1 MTSLI
6 NRAVP
11 NSMKHIIGLLLIV
24 ALYAPIKD
32 IINLISDSLKQHTIE
47 LTNISFGGVLPWQE
61 SLSKSA
67 YQKVSTTNTLSTP
80 QLIYTKLKFT
90 NPTNKTVIYRDIWL
104 NFEHEN
110 GALEY
115 TTDYNLYDM
124 TTRSRLVGHSIE
136 LGPNSSISVLA
147 SYRFIPSYPNSTPKS
162 VTVSW
167 EGENLLRNSAC
178 NYSVSNSSL
187 NSFSKTCL

>member
-1 MTSLI
+1 MNSLI

-11 NSMKHIIGLLLIV
+11 NKMKHIIIMLLIV
-24 ALYAPIKD
+24 ALYAPFKD
-32 IINLISDSLKQHTIE
+32 IIYLISDSFKQHTIE
-47 LTNISFGGVLPWQE
+47 LTNISFGGALPWQE
-61 SLSKSA
+61 TASNNA
-67 YQKVSTTNTLSTP
+67 YQKVSSVNSLSMP
-80 QLIYTKLKFT
+80 QLIYTKLTFS

-110 GALEY
+110 GDLEY
-115 TTDYNLYDM
+115 TTDYNLYDI
-124 TTRSRLVGHSIE
+124 TTRSRLVGRSIE

-147 SYRFIPSYPNSTPKS
+147 SYRFIPSYPNKTPSS

-167 EGENLLRNSAC
+167 EGENLLRRSAC
-178 NYSVSNSSL
+178 DYSVSNTNL

>member
-24 ALYAPIKD
+24 ALYAPMKD

-124 TTRSRLVGHSIE
+124 TTRSRLVGRSIE